1 MANPRKFSEKIALL
15 NQKQAQ
21 ETAAFEAI
29 MREVSDVTSRVA
41 SASSS
46 VGASPTGSG
55 VPETPLSV
63 KSAGASPPQ
72 SSGKHLHIN
81 LGNQFR
87 AGGSLPNVNNN
98 ANCGGDAKEHSSPH
112 TGAIH
117 SIDLKTALSNLEEM
131 QHNSMVYRSDN
142 RSRSMGVGP
151 MRSRPMEKRHDTS
164 PYSGVPYLSPPPP
177 DTWRR
182 TNSDSA
188 LHQSANEACQS
199 TSAIPHRR
207 GSDAYQHAMTGSG
220 SDNRDSH
227 HSFIERPRSSCE
239 MPRVPGINIYP
250 SSQPPGQQIPI
261 GNNTG
266 SLPDLSNVHFPSPIH
281 TPLDQEDHS
290 SSTPFSNN
298 HLSVPVNSRF
308 LHTCKQGVALE
319 NSTSTSQQDLQ
330 SYPQQPA
337 PTATSHSPTSHYIYQ
352 QPHSPVPPQSPKTSQ
367 SQQQQQ
373 QQQQHQQPPQ
383 QLNSLGSYRSTQSV
397 NRPSPQSSPSLTV
410 QGSPLSYSNN
420 PSAPSSPTGHPGP
433 PNLTSDAIDQN
444 TYFMS
449 QAQAASLQQ
458 DFEQFTMGLEW
469 PKFAQQLM
477 ELGCTWT
484 TQIEM
489 DTPVQASTIGTYIG
503 SPNHTANF
511 TQNDVINV
519 GGELGSGDTSY
530 FSTNPQMAYQPP
542 TTTTTA
548 TQQLTPQTPNTPTII
563 LTDFSAPD
571 DLTNPEF
578 VKDLGTAM
586 MGDFD
591 PEMFPSDDALRQG
604 LDPIDVDGLQMLA
617 DPTMVIS
624 DSSAEAHFRLDR
636 L

>member
-15 NQKQAQ
+15 NQKEAQ
-21 ETAAFEAI
+21 DSAAFEAI
-29 MREVSDVTSRVA
+29 IKEVSKVTSRVA
-41 SASSS
+41 STSSS

-98 ANCGGDAKEHSSPH
+98 VNCGSDAKEHTSPH
-112 TGAIH
+112 PGAIH
-117 SIDLKTALSNLEEM
+117 SIDFKTALSNLEEM
-131 QHNSMVYRSDN
+131 QCNVMYRNDN
-142 RSRSMGVGP
+142 RSRSMGVGGP

-177 DTWRR
+177 DIWRR

-199 TSAIPHRR
+199 TSAMSHRR
-207 GSDAYQHAMTGSG
+207 DQHAMIGSG
-220 SDNRDSH
+220 SDNRDSPH
-227 HSFIERPRSSCE
+227 GIIERPRSSCE

-266 SLPDLSNVHFPSPIH
+266 SLPDLSNVHFPSPLH
-281 TPLDQEDHS
+281 PPLDQEDHS
-290 SSTPFSNN
+290 SSTPFSNSPQTSSPTN
-298 HLSVPVNSRF
+298 LSSPTSLAQAGRLSFSQDPSSV
-308 LHTCKQGVALE
+308 QGVALE

-337 PTATSHSPTSHYIYQ
+337 PAATSHSPTAGHYIYQ
-352 QPHSPVPPQSPKTSQ
+352 QSHSPVPQSPKTSQ
-367 SQQQQQ
+367 
-373 QQQQHQQPPQ
+373 QQQHQQS

-420 PSAPSSPTGHPGP
+420 PSAPPSPTGHPGP
-433 PNLTSDAIDQN
+433 PSLTSDSIDQN
-444 TYFMS
+444 TYFIN
-449 QAQAASLQQ
+449 QAQAAALQQ
-458 DFEQFTMGLEW
+458 DFEQFTMEW

-477 ELGCTWT
+477 ELGWT
-484 TQIEM
+484 PQIEM
-489 DTPVQASTIGTYIG
+489 DTPVQAIGTFIG
-503 SPNHTANF
+503 SPNHTTNY
-511 TQNDVINV
+511 TQNDVMNV
-519 GGELGSGDTSY
+519 GGELGSGDTGY
-530 FSTNPQMAYQPP
+530 FSTSPQMAYQP

-563 LTDFSAPD
+563 LTDFSGPD
-571 DLTNPEF
+571 DLTNPAEL

-591 PEMFPSDDALRQG
+591 PDMFPSDDALRQG

-624 DSSAEAHFRLDR
+624 DSTAEAHFRLDR

>member
-15 NQKQAQ
+15 NQKEAQ

-55 VPETPLSV
+55 VPDAPLSV

-98 ANCGGDAKEHSSPH
+98 ANCANDTKEHHPSQH
-112 TGAIH
+112 TGAVH

-131 QHNSMVYRSDN
+131 QHNSMIN
-142 RSRSMGVGP
+142 RNSERGRHMGIGP
-151 MRSRPMEKRHDTS
+151 VRPRPMEKRHDTS
-164 PYSGVPYLSPPPP
+164 PYSGVSYLPLP

-199 TSAIPHRR
+199 TTTIPHRR
-207 GSDAYQHAMTGSG
+207 DQHNFNS
-220 SDNRDSH
+220 SSNNDNRETHYGS
-227 HSFIERPRSSCE
+227 IERPRSSCE
-239 MPRVPGINIYP
+239 MPRVPGINICL

-266 SLPDLSNVHFPSPIH
+266 SLPDLSNVHFPSPLH
-281 TPLDQEDHS
+281 TPLDQEDQS
-290 SSTPFSNN
+290 SSTHFSN
-298 HLSVPVNSRF
+298 
-308 LHTCKQGVALE
+308 QGVALE

-330 SYPQQPA
+330 NYSQQTAPQP
-337 PTATSHSPTSHYIYQ
+337 PPSISHSPAGHYIYQQ

-367 SQQQQQ
+367 SQQSQ
-373 QQQQHQQPPQ
+373 QQQQHQHQQTQ
-383 QLNSLGSYRSTQSV
+383 QLNSLDSYRISQTV

-420 PSAPSSPTGHPGP
+420 PSAPPSPTGHPGP
-433 PNLTSDAIDQN
+433 PTLASDGIDQN
-444 TYFMS
+444 NYVIN
-449 QAQAASLQQ
+449 QAQAAALQQ
-458 DFEQFTMGLEW
+458 DFEQFTMDW

-489 DTPVQASTIGTYIG
+489 DTPVSANTIGSYIG
-503 SPNHTANF
+503 SPNHTTSYA
-511 TQNDVINV
+511 QNDMINV
-519 GGELGSGDTSY
+519 GGELGSGDGGY
-530 FSTNPQMAYQPP
+530 FSTSPQVAFQP
-542 TTTTTA
+542 TNTSTTTA
-548 TQQLTPQTPNTPTII
+548 QQLTPQTPNTPTII
-563 LTDFSAPD
+563 LTDFSGAD

-586 MGDFD
+586 MSDFD
-591 PEMFPSDDALRQG
+591 PELFPTDDALRQG
-604 LDPIDVDGLQMLA
+604 LGQIDVDGLQMLT
-617 DPTMVIS
+617 DPTVVIS
-624 DSSAEAHFRLDR
+624 DPSAEAHFRLDR

>member
-15 NQKQAQ
+15 NQKEAQ
-21 ETAAFEAI
+21 DSAAFEAI
-29 MREVSDVTSRVA
+29 MKEVSNVTSRVA

-98 ANCGGDAKEHSSPH
+98 VNCGNDAKEHSSPH
-112 TGAIH
+112 PGAIH

-131 QHNSMVYRSDN
+131 QHNAMYRSDN

-207 GSDAYQHAMTGSG
+207 DQHAMTGSG
-220 SDNRDSH
+220 NDNRDSH

-266 SLPDLSNVHFPSPIH
+266 SLPDLSNVHFPSPLH

-290 SSTPFSNN
+290 SSTPFSN
-298 HLSVPVNSRF
+298 
-308 LHTCKQGVALE
+308 QGVALE

-337 PTATSHSPTSHYIYQ
+337 PTATSHSPTAGHYIYQ
-352 QPHSPVPPQSPKTSQ
+352 QPHSPVSQSPKTSQ
-367 SQQQQQ
+367 H
-373 QQQQHQQPPQ
+373 QQQQHQQS

-420 PSAPSSPTGHPGP
+420 PSAPPSPTGHPGP
-433 PNLTSDAIDQN
+433 PNLTSDPIDQN
-444 TYFMS
+444 TYFIN
-449 QAQAASLQQ
+449 QAQAAALQQ

-489 DTPVQASTIGTYIG
+489 DTPVQTNTIGTFIG
-503 SPNHTANF
+503 SPNHTTSY

-519 GGELGSGDTSY
+519 GELGSGDTGY
-530 FSTNPQMAYQPP
+530 FSTSPQMAYQPT

-563 LTDFSAPD
+563 LTDFSGAD

>member
-15 NQKQAQ
+15 NQKEAQ
-21 ETAAFEAI
+21 DSAAFEAI
-29 MREVSDVTSRVA
+29 MKEVSNVTSRVA

-98 ANCGGDAKEHSSPH
+98 VNCGNDAKEHSSPH
-112 TGAIH
+112 PGAIH

-131 QHNSMVYRSDN
+131 QHNAMYRSDN

-207 GSDAYQHAMTGSG
+207 DQHAMTGSG
-220 SDNRDSH
+220 NDNRDSH
-227 HSFIERPRSSCE
+227 HGFIERPRSSCE

-266 SLPDLSNVHFPSPIH
+266 SLPDLSNVHFPSPLH

-290 SSTPFSNN
+290 SSTPFSNT

-337 PTATSHSPTSHYIYQ
+337 PTATSHSPTAGHYIYQ
-352 QPHSPVPPQSPKTSQ
+352 QPHSPVPQSPKTSQ
-367 SQQQQQ
+367 H
-373 QQQQHQQPPQ
+373 QQQQHQQS

-433 PNLTSDAIDQN
+433 PNLTSDPIDQN
-444 TYFMS
+444 TYFIN
-449 QAQAASLQQ
+449 QAQAAALQQ
-458 DFEQFTMGLEW
+458 DFEQFTM
-469 PKFAQQLM
+469 
-477 ELGCTWT
+477 
-484 TQIEM
+484 M
-489 DTPVQASTIGTYIG
+489 DTPVQTNTIGTFIG
-503 SPNHTANF
+503 SPNHTTSY

-519 GGELGSGDTSY
+519 GELGSGDTGY
-530 FSTNPQMAYQPP
+530 FSTSPQMAYQPT

-563 LTDFSAPD
+563 LTDFSGAD

>member
-1 MANPRKFSEKIALL
+1 MREARFSNEGSTRSPPFTDRSRTKFSEERVIFV
-15 NQKQAQ
+15 Q
-21 ETAAFEAI
+21 
-29 MREVSDVTSRVA
+29 VA

-46 VGASPTGSG
+46 VGASPTGSSG
-55 VPETPLSV
+55 VLETPLSV

-72 SSGKHLHIN
+72 STGKHLHIN

-98 ANCGGDAKEHSSPH
+98 ANCGNDAKEHPSPH
-112 TGAIH
+112 TAAIH

-131 QHNSMVYRSDN
+131 QHNSMMYRN
-142 RSRSMGVGP
+142 NERGRSMGVGP

-188 LHQSANEACQS
+188 LHQSANEACQ
-199 TSAIPHRR
+199 TGTTIPHRR
-207 GSDAYQHAMTGSG
+207 DQHNMSGSG
-220 SDNRDSH
+220 SDNRDLH
-227 HSFIERPRSSCE
+227 HGFIERPRSSCE

-266 SLPDLSNVHFPSPIH
+266 SLPDLSNVHFPSPLH

-308 LHTCKQGVALE
+308 LHTCKGVALE

-330 SYPQQPA
+330 GYSQQPVPPPP
-337 PTATSHSPTSHYIYQ
+337 PTATSHSPAGHYIYQ
-352 QPHSPVPPQSPKTSQ
+352 QPHSPVPPQSPKS
-367 SQQQQQ
+367 SQQQPQQ
-373 QQQQHQQPPQ
+373 Q
-383 QLNSLGSYRSTQSV
+383 QLNSLGSYRSSQQV

-420 PSAPSSPTGHPGP
+420 PSAPPSPTGHPGP
-433 PNLTSDAIDQN
+433 PNLTSDGLDQN
-444 TYFMS
+444 SYFLN
-449 QAQAASLQQ
+449 QAQAAALQQ
-458 DFEQFTMGLEW
+458 DFEQFTMDW

-489 DTPVQASTIGTYIG
+489 DTPVQTNTMGSYIG
-503 SPNHTANF
+503 SPNHTTNY

-519 GGELGSGDTSY
+519 GGELGSGDAGY
-530 FSTNPQMAYQPP
+530 FSTSPQMAYQP
-542 TTTTTA
+542 TTTSTATTT

-563 LTDFSAPD
+563 LTDFSVAD
-571 DLTNPEF
+571 DLTNPEL

-591 PEMFPSDDALRQG
+591 ADLFPSDDALRQG
-604 LDPIDVDGLQMLA
+604 LDPIDVDGLQMLT

-624 DSSAEAHFRLDR
+624 DPSAEAHFRLDR

>member
-131 QHNSMVYRSDN
+131 QNNSMVYRSDN
-142 RSRSMGVGP
+142 RSRSSMGVGP

-199 TSAIPHRR
+199 ASAISHRR
-207 GSDAYQHAMTGSG
+207 GSNAYQHAMTGSG

-227 HSFIERPRSSCE
+227 HTFIERPRSSCE

-290 SSTPFSNN
+290 SSTPFSNSPQTSSPTN
-298 HLSVPVNSRF
+298 LSPTSLAQAGRLSFSQDPSSVQ
-308 LHTCKQGVALE
+308 QGVALE

-337 PTATSHSPTSHYIYQ
+337 PTATSHSPTGHYIYQ
-352 QPHSPVPPQSPKTSQ
+352 QPHSPVPPQSP
-367 SQQQQQ
+367 
-373 QQQQHQQPPQ
+373 
-383 QLNSLGSYRSTQSV
+383 
-397 NRPSPQSSPSLTV
+397 
-410 QGSPLSYSNN
+410 GSPLSYSNN
-420 PSAPSSPTGHPGP
+420 PSAPPSPTGHPGP

-444 TYFMS
+444 TYFIN
-449 QAQAASLQQ
+449 QAQAAALQQ

-489 DTPVQASTIGTYIG
+489 DTPVQANTIGTYIG

-519 GGELGSGDTSY
+519 GGELGSADTGY
-530 FSTNPQMAYQPP
+530 FSTSPQMAYQPA

-563 LTDFSAPD
+563 LTDFSGAD

-624 DSSAEAHFRLDR
+624 DSSAEAHFSYSQNLTKCH
-636 L
+636 LWLPF

>member
-15 NQKQAQ
+15 NQKEAQ
-21 ETAAFEAI
+21 DVAAFEAI
-29 MREVSDVTSRVA
+29 MKEVSDVTSRVA

-72 SSGKHLHIN
+72 SSSKHLHIN

-98 ANCGGDAKEHSSPH
+98 VTCGSNTKDHSSPH
-112 TGAIH
+112 TGTIH
-117 SIDLKTALSNLEEM
+117 SINLKTAFSNLEEM

-142 RSRSMGVGP
+142 RSRSMGGGP
-151 MRSRPMEKRHDTS
+151 MRPRPMEKRHDTS

-207 GSDAYQHAMTGSG
+207 DQHSITGSG
-220 SDNRDSH
+220 GDNRDSH
-227 HSFIERPRSSCE
+227 HGFIERPRSSCE

-266 SLPDLSNVHFPSPIH
+266 SLPDLSNVHFPSPLH

-290 SSTPFSNN
+290 SSTPFSN
-298 HLSVPVNSRF
+298 
-308 LHTCKQGVALE
+308 GVALE

-330 SYPQQPA
+330 SYQQQPA
-337 PTATSHSPTSHYIYQ
+337 PTATSHSPTAGHYIYQ
-352 QPHSPVPPQSPKTSQ
+352 QSHSSVQPQSPKTSQ

-373 QQQQHQQPPQ
+373 QQQQHQHHQQSQQ
-383 QLNSLGSYRSTQSV
+383 QLNSLGSYRSTQPV

-420 PSAPSSPTGHPGP
+420 PSAPPSPTGHPGP
-433 PNLTSDAIDQN
+433 PSLTPDTIDQN
-444 TYFMS
+444 TYFIN
-449 QAQAASLQQ
+449 QAQAAALQQ
-458 DFEQFTMGLEW
+458 DFEHFTM
-469 PKFAQQLM
+469 
-477 ELGCTWT
+477 
-484 TQIEM
+484 M
-489 DTPVQASTIGTYIG
+489 DTPVQPNPIGTYIG
-503 SPNHTANF
+503 SPNHTTNY
-511 TQNDVINV
+511 TQSDMINV
-519 GGELGSGDTSY
+519 GSELGSGDAGY
-530 FSTNPQMAYQPP
+530 FSTSPQIAYQPA

-563 LTDFSAPD
+563 LTDFSGAD

-591 PEMFPSDDALRQG
+591 PEMFPSDEALRQG
-604 LDPIDVDGLQMLA
+604 LDPIDMDGLQMLD

-624 DSSAEAHFRLDR
+624 DQAEAHFRLNR

>member
-15 NQKQAQ
+15 NQKEAQ
-21 ETAAFEAI
+21 DSAAFEAI
-29 MREVSDVTSRVA
+29 MKEVSNVTSRVA

-98 ANCGGDAKEHSSPH
+98 VNCGNDAKEHSSPH
-112 TGAIH
+112 PGAIH

-131 QHNSMVYRSDN
+131 QHNAMYRSDN

-207 GSDAYQHAMTGSG
+207 DQHAMTGSG
-220 SDNRDSH
+220 NDNRDSH

-266 SLPDLSNVHFPSPIH
+266 SLPDLSNVHFPSPLH

-290 SSTPFSNN
+290 SSTPFSNSPQTSSPTN
-298 HLSVPVNSRF
+298 LSSPTSLAQAGRLSFSQDPSSVQ
-308 LHTCKQGVALE
+308 QGVALE

-337 PTATSHSPTSHYIYQ
+337 PTATSHSPTAGHYIYQ
-352 QPHSPVPPQSPKTSQ
+352 QPHSPVSQSPKTSQ
-367 SQQQQQ
+367 H
-373 QQQQHQQPPQ
+373 QQQQHQQS

-420 PSAPSSPTGHPGP
+420 PSAPPSPTGHPGP
-433 PNLTSDAIDQN
+433 PNLTSDPIDQN
-444 TYFMS
+444 TYFIN
-449 QAQAASLQQ
+449 QAQAAALQQ
-458 DFEQFTMGLEW
+458 DFEQFTM
-469 PKFAQQLM
+469 
-477 ELGCTWT
+477 
-484 TQIEM
+484 M
-489 DTPVQASTIGTYIG
+489 DTPVQTNTIGTFIG
-503 SPNHTANF
+503 SPNHTTSY

-519 GGELGSGDTSY
+519 GELGSGDTGY
-530 FSTNPQMAYQPP
+530 FSTSPQMAYQPT

-563 LTDFSAPD
+563 LTDFSGAD

>member
-15 NQKQAQ
+15 NQKEAQ
-21 ETAAFEAI
+21 DVAAFEAI
-29 MREVSDVTSRVA
+29 MKEVSDVTSRVA

-72 SSGKHLHIN
+72 SSSKHLHIN

-98 ANCGGDAKEHSSPH
+98 VTCGSNTKDHSSPH
-112 TGAIH
+112 TGTIH
-117 SIDLKTALSNLEEM
+117 SINLKTAFSNLEEM

-142 RSRSMGVGP
+142 RSRSMGGGP
-151 MRSRPMEKRHDTS
+151 MRPRPMEKRHDTS

-207 GSDAYQHAMTGSG
+207 DQHSITGSG
-220 SDNRDSH
+220 GDNRDSH
-227 HSFIERPRSSCE
+227 HGFIERPRSSCE

-266 SLPDLSNVHFPSPIH
+266 SLPDLSNVHFPSPLH

-298 HLSVPVNSRF
+298 HLSVPVNSRY
-308 LHTCKQGVALE
+308 LHTCKGVALE

-330 SYPQQPA
+330 SYQQQPA
-337 PTATSHSPTSHYIYQ
+337 PTATSHSPTAGHYIYQ
-352 QPHSPVPPQSPKTSQ
+352 QSHSSVQPQSPKTSQ

-373 QQQQHQQPPQ
+373 QQQQHQHHQQSQQ
-383 QLNSLGSYRSTQSV
+383 QLNSLGSYRSTQPV

-420 PSAPSSPTGHPGP
+420 PSAPPSPTGHPGP
-433 PNLTSDAIDQN
+433 PSLTPDTIDQN
-444 TYFMS
+444 TYFIN
-449 QAQAASLQQ
+449 QAQAAALQQ
-458 DFEQFTMGLEW
+458 DFEHFTMEW

-489 DTPVQASTIGTYIG
+489 DTPVQPNPIGTYIG
-503 SPNHTANF
+503 SPNHTTNY
-511 TQNDVINV
+511 TQSDMINV
-519 GGELGSGDTSY
+519 GSELGSGDAGY
-530 FSTNPQMAYQPP
+530 FSTSPQIAYQPA

-563 LTDFSAPD
+563 LTDFSGAD

-591 PEMFPSDDALRQG
+591 PEMFPSDEALRQG
-604 LDPIDVDGLQMLA
+604 LDPIDMDGLQMLD

-624 DSSAEAHFRLDR
+624 DQAEAHFRLNR

>member
-15 NQKQAQ
+15 NQKEAQ
-21 ETAAFEAI
+21 DSAAFEAI
-29 MREVSDVTSRVA
+29 MKEVSDVTSRVA

-98 ANCGGDAKEHSSPH
+98 VNCGNDAKEHSSPH

-207 GSDAYQHAMTGSG
+207 DQHAMTGSG
-220 SDNRDSH
+220 NDNRDPH
-227 HSFIERPRSSCE
+227 HGFIEVPRPRSSCE
-239 MPRVPGINIYP
+239 IPRVPGINIYP

-266 SLPDLSNVHFPSPIH
+266 SLPDLSNVHFPSPLH

-308 LHTCKQGVALE
+308 LHTCKGVALE

-330 SYPQQPA
+330 NYPQQPA
-337 PTATSHSPTSHYIYQ
+337 PTATSHSPTAGHYIYQ
-352 QPHSPVPPQSPKTSQ
+352 QSHSPVPPQSPKTSQ
-367 SQQQQQ
+367 AQQQSQ
-373 QQQQHQQPPQ
+373 Q
-383 QLNSLGSYRSTQSV
+383 QLNSLGSYRSTQPV

-420 PSAPSSPTGHPGP
+420 PSAPPSPTGHPGP
-433 PNLTSDAIDQN
+433 PSLTSDAIDQN
-444 TYFMS
+444 TYFIN
-449 QAQAASLQQ
+449 QAQAAALQQ
-458 DFEQFTMGLEW
+458 DFEQFTM
-469 PKFAQQLM
+469 
-477 ELGCTWT
+477 
-484 TQIEM
+484 M
-489 DTPVQASTIGTYIG
+489 DTPVQTNTIGSYIG
-503 SPNHTANF
+503 SPNHTTNYA
-511 TQNDVINV
+511 QNDMINV
-519 GGELGSGDTSY
+519 GGELGSGDAGY
-530 FSTNPQMAYQPP
+530 FSTSPQMAYPT

-563 LTDFSAPD
+563 LTDFSGAD

-617 DPTMVIS
+617 DPTMIIS
-624 DSSAEAHFRLDR
+624 DSAEAHFRLDR